1 MFSFLLARIGHEGVT
16 MRKKAKLI
24 NPSNQ
29 KRRRPAEEYRDTAGE
44 STGMEESK
52 LWNVPDNKNVNLSH
66 EIYREALA
74 DSQDHQRI
82 DKSYWQVMMFAF
94 LKRSIASI
102 FKFIHRRNAS
112 RDKLSVC
119 NT

>member
-52 LWNVPDNKNVNLSH
+52 L
-66 EIYREALA
+66 
-74 DSQDHQRI
+74 
-82 DKSYWQVMMFAF
+82 
-94 LKRSIASI
+94 
-102 FKFIHRRNAS
+102 
-112 RDKLSVC
+112 
-119 NT
+119 